1 MHRTALLAAVLL
13 GLASSPAMAA
23 SAPASP
29 QDAQINQLEQK
40 IDKAA
45 TTPAGEYA
53 RDLLDAAKGSLNN
66 ARINFAANK
75 EKLAARY
82 LELAENQLNAAE
94 SKGLEKELLEKL
106 AVRRAELKKLD
117 ARLERFRQGEEN

>member
-13 GLASSPAMAA
+13 GLASSSTMAA

-29 QDAQINQLEQK
+29 QEAQITQLEQRAG
-40 IDKAA
+40 KAA
-45 TTPAGEYA
+45 ASTAGEYA

-66 ARINFAANK
+66 SRINLAAGK

-94 SKGLEKELLEKL
+94 AKGLEKELLEKL
-106 AVRRAELKKLD
+106 AVRRAELKKLES
-117 ARLERFRQGEEN
+117 RLEHFRQGEEN